1 MVVRGSLIVP
11 AAARAA
17 GRYTAGV
24 FRSGQ
29 NNVAT
34 TAEIVVAGGGVVGL
48 TTAVAL
54 ARQGFAV
61 TVVDGRVSAPAWQRE
76 QYDLRV
82 VALTRASQ
90 QLLQQL
96 GAWDGIALRRLSPY
110 SAMQV
115 WDGQGSGAIQFSA
128 ADIAEPDLG
137 HIVELSAIE
146 AALQSLL
153 QQLQVVVL
161 RGKKVSGAE
170 AGADATQITLDD
182 GQTLHAK
189 LLIAADGAQSGLRE
203 QAGIALQEHDYDH
216 HALVAQVHCEH
227 PHQQTAWQRF
237 TEHGPLALLPLAD
250 GHQCSIVWS
259 QPPAQTAAALAL
271 DDAAFSQALTRAFEG
286 RLGTLTVQTT
296 RLSFPLKM
304 RHAERYL
311 GERLLLLGDA
321 AHTMHPLAG
330 QGLNLSLADVA
341 ALQTVLA
348 NARLRQLD
356 PGLHAVLRP
365 FERARRADNTLML
378 AVVGGF
384 RSLFARTEVPAV
396 IGRNLGMS
404 LLNEHTYAKAW
415 LTRRALGLR

>member
-1 MVVRGSLIVP
+1 M
-11 AAARAA
+11 
-17 GRYTAGV
+17 TA
-24 FRSGQ
+24 SSD
-29 NNVAT
+29 
-34 TAEIVVAGGGVVGL
+34 IIVAGSGVVGL
-48 TTAVAL
+48 TAAAVL
-54 ARQGFAV
+54 AKQGYAV
-61 TVVDGRVSAPAWQRE
+61 TVVDARASAPLWQRE
-76 QYDLRV
+76 HYDQRV

-90 QLLQQL
+90 RLLQQL
-96 GAWDGIALRRLSPY
+96 GVWEGIALRRLSPY
-110 SAMQV
+110 TAMQV
-115 WDGQGSGAIQFSA
+115 WDGQGSGMIQFAA

-153 QQLQVVVL
+153 QQLKVNVL
-161 RGKKVSGAE
+161 RGKKVSRAE
-170 AGADATQITLDD
+170 AGADDTLITLDD
-182 GQTLHAK
+182 GQMLRAK

-203 QAGIALQEHDYDH
+203 QAGIGLQERDYDH
-216 HALVAQVHCEH
+216 HALVAQIHCQQ

-250 GHQCSIVWS
+250 AHQCSIVWS
-259 QPPAQTAAALAL
+259 QPPAQTEAALAL
-271 DDAAFSQALTRAFEG
+271 TDDVFSAALTHAFES
-286 RLGTLTVQTT
+286 RLGALTVQTK

-348 NARLRQLD
+348 TAKQRQLD
-356 PGLHAVLRP
+356 PGLRAVLRP

-384 RSLFARTEVPAV
+384 RSLFARTELPAV
-396 IGRNLGMS
+396 VARNLGMS
-404 LLNEHTYAKAW
+404 LLNEHSHAKAW
-415 LTRRALGLR
+415 LTRRALGLS

>member
-1 MVVRGSLIVP
+1 MASAID
-11 AAARAA
+11 
-17 GRYTAGV
+17 
-24 FRSGQ
+24 
-29 NNVAT
+29 
-34 TAEIVVAGGGVVGL
+34 IVVAGGGVVGL
-48 TTAVAL
+48 TAAAVL
-54 ARQGFAV
+54 AKQGYGV
-61 TVVDGRVSAPAWQRE
+61 TVIDARPNAPVWQRE
-76 QYDLRV
+76 QYDQRV

-96 GAWDGIALRRLSPY
+96 GVWDGIALRRLSPY
-110 SAMQV
+110 TAMQV
-115 WDGQGSGAIQFSA
+115 WDGQGSGAIRFEA
-128 ADIAEPDLG
+128 AAIAEPDLG

-146 AALQSLL
+146 AALQAVL
-153 QQLQVVVL
+153 QQQQVSIR
-161 RGKKVSGAE
+161 RGRKLSRAE
-170 AGADATQITLDD
+170 PGGDAIRLTLDD
-182 GQTLHAK
+182 GQTLLAK

-203 QAGIALQEHDYDH
+203 QAGIALHEHDYDH
-216 HALVAQVHCEH
+216 HALVAQIHCEQ

-250 GHQCSIVWS
+250 AHQCSIVWS
-259 QPPAQTAAALAL
+259 QPPAQTEAALAL
-271 DDAAFSQALTRAFEG
+271 SDEAFSAALTHAFEG
-286 RLGTLTVQTT
+286 RLGALTVQSK

-348 NARLRQLD
+348 TAKQRQLD
-356 PGLHAVLRP
+356 PGLRAVLRP

-384 RSLFARTEVPAV
+384 RTLFARTEMPAV
-396 IGRNLGMS
+396 MARNLGMS
-404 LLNEHTYAKAW
+404 LLDEHVHAKAW